1 MLGRRSLIASEEGI
15 QKAEQALKRHNLTKT
30 AIAKELAVASWT
42 TVSKFFNSKPV
53 DRLLFQEIC
62 RALDLD
68 WQEIAA
74 LSIEDPS
81 DSPQENKDEP
91 SPGAVEQI
99 IEEAFAQATPSTV
112 QLATVM
118 GHASRTRKALD
129 PYILPPIRRES
140 FLERCLTQIRGGV
153 EGKQRVVPILGAAGY
168 GKSTLLGTL
177 YDALIAE
184 GIGGWIALVRC
195 DDLVEE
201 SDRFPEELG
210 AKVSDTRLSI
220 VEVAH
225 QLTAHHGRGILL
237 LDTLDI
243 VLTKPL
249 VPVFRGM
256 LAQLLESGTTVAFTC
271 RDNDYA
277 DFFEPYHQSFAG
289 FREAVYDGCKITP
302 FQPEEVAEAAG
313 RFAALKP
320 DYPTIESQTAFA
332 DRILALSTDSVSL
345 TEIVTHPLLLA
356 LLCELFAEAQ
366 VVPEDLTVSQLY
378 DIYWNWKISK
388 VRHQHQSP
396 RIGKTQEKLCLFL
409 AETLYQNSGERLR
422 DFLYETQFDLS
433 GSADFEAYTAL
444 RSEGVLKELGNYRI
458 GFFHQTFLEYAI
470 ARWLNATASGELTQ
484 AQIRRQL
491 QSNTQTTPHYLW
503 PIFRQYLTLVTL
515 ADFEQI
521 CHELDWQ
528 QLLPFRA
535 IAFAAV
541 SRIEP
546 DASGILRPMLEIALA
561 RDYAF
566 METLL
571 VAANSAPIRHRQT
584 AWEIVLYSLS
594 RVPKEL
600 INKTLEIAADWIV
613 QSHAEFQRFQDT
625 IAALNASPL
634 VASRLGHT
642 LWGKLL
648 GDYCRKIRTQG
659 KAINLQVLA
668 LLQQQYA
675 AFGSNVRAMV
685 IELYLSPEVPQE
697 VQVEFLEEI
706 IELPPANNSFVEHQ
720 NAVALLG
727 SILPDLLSNGKS
739 RFGQSWLEVL
749 AVPLQPEWMAV
760 CAAAVG
766 RQAAQDAELL
776 GAIVS
781 LLFDECSSADSKSLN
796 RSSAIAL
803 QEAIQHGGATVVA
816 SALVNRDISNLADNR
831 ISTLA
836 MLLRALAKAGE
847 ESPELEE
854 SWTVQLTEWIHPLI
868 ETYPVELIGVLGTF
882 AVWSSQVRTQ
892 LATILEQA
900 VQSLAPKQTN
910 LILKKLSYI
919 PPEIAPYLQQNRQSK
934 EARTALLKL
943 HWQQAKLGT
952 TEAIQEIVKACAD
965 VSQDIAKEASG
976 MVLELVQ
983 NQQAVP
989 LESLLPLLANSRVIR
1004 VRQNCMQ
1011 AILEQVNTQ
1020 KVTPAQIIQVFQ
1032 AIAQETTPEVLQL
1045 AYKLTTAAIWKHPSG
1060 TRRLELPIAEA
1071 IFSLTQTV
1079 IPHAPQP
1086 TIDRIAHIAM
1096 IAFNQMVILEDRRL
1110 IPQLIDCTRLLFRS
1124 VDISGKIDKLVV
1136 TSLLNDL
1143 GKFDPDL
1150 FSRMIREDWGRN
1162 DKILPVANQQALV
1175 VAIANNQG
1183 KMSPLLDQL
1192 LEDPQV
1198 AEETKTRILRD
1209 RNL

>member
-15 QKAEQALKRHNLTKT
+15 QKAEQALRRHNLTKS
-30 AIAKELAVASWT
+30 AIAKELAIASWT

-68 WQEIAA
+68 WQEIAGVS
-74 LSIEDPS
+74 LEQPS
-81 DSPQENKDEP
+81 DSSSENEP
-91 SPGAVEQI
+91 EPAAVEQI
-99 IEEAFAQATPSTV
+99 IEEAFAQATPPTA
-112 QLATVM
+112 QLTAVTSN
-118 GHASRTRKALD
+118 ASRTRKALD

-140 FLERCLTQIRGGV
+140 FLERCLTQICGGV

-168 GKSTLLGTL
+168 GKSTLLGSL

-195 DDLVEE
+195 DDLVEQ
-201 SDRFPEELG
+201 SDRLTEELG

-220 VEVAH
+220 IEAAQ

-249 VPVFRGM
+249 VPIFRGM
-256 LAQLLESGTTVAFTC
+256 LAQLLECGTTIAFTC

-320 DYPTIESQTAFA
+320 DYPTLESQTAFA
-332 DRILALSTDSVSL
+332 ERILALSADSVSL

-422 DFLYETQFDLS
+422 DFLYENQFDLT

-444 RSEGVLKELGNYRI
+444 RSEGVLKEFGNSRI

-491 QSNTQTTPHYLW
+491 QSNSQATPHYLW

-521 CHELDWQ
+521 CQELDWQ
-528 QLLPFRA
+528 QLLPFRV

-546 DASGILRPMLEIALA
+546 DASGILRPMLEMALVG
-561 RDYAF
+561 DYAF
-566 METLL
+566 LETLL
-571 VAANSAPIRHRQT
+571 VAVNSAPIRHRQRG
-584 AWEIVLYSLS
+584 WEIVLRSLS
-594 RVPKEL
+594 AVPKEL

-613 QSHAEFQRFQDT
+613 QSDAELQRFQDT
-625 IAALNASPL
+625 IAALNASAL
-634 VASRLGHT
+634 ASTRLGHT

-648 GDYCRKIRTQG
+648 GDYYRKIRAQG
-659 KAINLQVLA
+659 KAINLQVLGI
-668 LLQQQYA
+668 LQQQYA
-675 AFGSNVRAMV
+675 SFGSNVRAIV
-685 IELYLSPEVPQE
+685 IDLYLSPEVPWD
-697 VQVEFLEEI
+697 VQCSFLEEI
-706 IELPPANNSFVEHQ
+706 IEIPPANNSFVEHQ
-720 NAVALLG
+720 NAVALV
-727 SILPDLLSNGKS
+727 SAVLPNLLSTGKS

-776 GAIVS
+776 DAIIT
-781 LLFDECSSADSKSLN
+781 LLFDESSSAHSKSVN

-803 QEAIQHGGATVVA
+803 QEAIQFGGAARVA
-816 SALVNRDISNLADNR
+816 DALVSRDISTLADNR

-847 ESPELEE
+847 EIPELEE
-854 SWTVQLTEWIHPLI
+854 SWAVKLAEWIHPLI

-882 AVWSSQVRTQ
+882 ALQSAQIQTQ
-892 LATILEQA
+892 LAAILKQA
-900 VQSLAPKQTN
+900 VQSLPLKQTN

-919 PPEIAPYLQQNRQSK
+919 PPEIAPYLQENSQSK

-943 HWQQAKLGT
+943 HRQQAELGSI
-952 TEAIQEIVKACAD
+952 EALQEIVKSCAD
-965 VSQDIAKEASG
+965 VSADIAKEASG

-983 NQQAVP
+983 NQQAIP
-989 LESLLPLLANSRVIR
+989 LESLLPLLVDSRVIR

-1020 KVTPAQIIQVFQ
+1020 AIPPAQIVQVFQ
-1032 AIAQETTPEVLQL
+1032 AISQETTPEVLQL
-1045 AYKLTTAAIWKHPSG
+1045 AYKLMTAAIWKHPSG
-1060 TRRLELPIAEA
+1060 NQQLELPIAEA
-1071 IFSLTQTV
+1071 IFTLTQTV
-1079 IPHAPQP
+1079 IAHASQT
-1086 TIDRIAHIAM
+1086 TIDRIANIAM
-1096 IAFNQMVILEDRRL
+1096 IAFNQMVRLEDSRL

-1143 GKFDPDL
+1143 GKFDSEL
-1150 FSRMIREDWGRN
+1150 FSRIIREDWVRD
-1162 DKILPVANQQALV
+1162 DKILPVANQQAFV

-1183 KMSPLLDQL
+1183 KMSPLLDRL

-1198 AEETKTRILRD
+1198 ADETKTRILRD